1 MAVRVL
7 FRFFGSR
14 HRSRRT
20 NAGRGYVKWLPRN
33 GSPKESWTY
42 GL

>member
-1 MAVRVL
+1 MAARVQ
-7 FRFFGSR
+7 FHFFGSR
-14 HRSRRT
+14 HRGRRT
-20 NAGRGYVKWLPRN
+20 DAGRGYVIWLPRN